1 MVNTQKSFEIIVT
14 INGGNLDKNIL
25 TTLKN
30 TGATIFRLNGAF
42 LGVDKARRTVEVI
55 RESVGENVR
64 LLLDLPGYK
73 IRFLHL
79 PEELPFEA
87 GVPIEIR
94 KSYLNY
100 PKVLDTTEVGTI
112 IRINDGMD
120 KLEVI
125 ERGSDRILCVADR
138 SGIIKAG
145 KGLHLKGVSYRPST
159 NSISKLDSELI
170 ELAKQYHIDYVGL
183 SFVYDAH
190 DITFVKN
197 KLKGS
202 TTKIL
207 PKIES
212 KESVNNLMQLVST
225 SDEFIIDRGDLAG
238 EIGLGNVWQTQRK
251 IIAACKMMGKKIYV
265 ATQLLSTMVTNPLPS
280 IAEIDSLYDIL
291 NLGVDGVQLS
301 EETSIG
307 LHAERA
313 VEVIANAHRKIAC
326 HDPSLKEQGTVLWLL
341 GPTSSGKTTIASKIV
356 EKIRENGHCAIH
368 FDGDEVRDMFGQGHG
383 FSEKDRLAV
392 VLNLIRLANKSA
404 ASGCTVVVSA
414 LTAHL
419 SARASVWDNICN
431 VITVF
436 VDCSI
441 DTCIKRD
448 QKGLYKKALSG
459 EIDTLIGINSPYV
472 RPEHFE
478 IRIDTDRMSPD
489 DAASTII
496 SYFLDKTLKSH
507 QTNA

>member
-42 LGVDKARRTVEVI
+42 LGSEKAERTVEVI
-55 RESVGENVR
+55 RESVGESVK

-73 IRFLHL
+73 IRFLYL
-79 PEELPFEA
+79 PNELSFEA

-100 PKVLDTTEVGTI
+100 PEVLDNIEVGTI

-125 ERGSDRILCVADR
+125 ERDSDRILCVADR
-138 SGIIKAG
+138 SGVIKTG
-145 KGLHLKGVSYRPST
+145 KGLHLDGVSYRPST
-159 NSISKLDSELI
+159 NAISKLDSELI
-170 ELAKQYHIDYVGL
+170 EIAKQYHIDYVGL
-183 SFVYDAH
+183 SFVYDAD

-212 KESVNNLMQLVST
+212 KESVNNLVQILAT

-238 EIGLGNVWQTQRK
+238 EIGLRNVWQTQRR
-251 IIAACKMMGKKIYV
+251 IIAACKMLGKRIYV
-265 ATQLLSTMVTNPLPS
+265 ATQVLSTMVTNPLPS

-291 NLGVDGVQLS
+291 NLGIDGVQLS

-307 LHAERA
+307 LYAERA
-313 VEVIANAHRKIAC
+313 VEVIANAHKKRIAC
-326 HDPSLKEQGTVLWLL
+326 HDTVLKERGTVLWLL

-356 EKIRENGHCAIH
+356 EKIRENGHSAIH

-419 SARASVWDNICN
+419 SARTFVRDNISN
-431 VITVF
+431 IITVF

-448 QKGLYKKALSG
+448 HKGLYKKALSG
-459 EIDTLIGINSPYV
+459 GIDTLVGINSPYI

-489 DAASTII
+489 AAASTII
-496 SYFLDKTLKSH
+496 SYFLDKTLKS
-507 QTNA
+507 